1 MPFDLHCLFCGI
13 SLNPYRDC
21 GKMLLI
27 IAIDKVDRSFHP
39 ILNKNLELLYA
50 SKKAGQLINDVLG
63 ASNVSCL
70 MQLP

>member
-1 MPFDLHCLFCGI
+1 MSFDLYCLFCGI
-13 SLNPYRDC
+13 SYRDC

-50 SKKAGQLINDVLG
+50 SKNAGQLINDVLG

-70 MQLP
+70 MQLS